1 MIVTVRRATFVIA
14 AGVAMAACA
23 RIPTGPSVMVLAG
36 SGKPLEQFQTD
47 DRACRQSAAQ
57 EIESAKRGELPA
69 QRRYDMAYMQCM
81 YAKGH
86 QIPVPGGRPGYTSQS
101 SAGSPA
107 PAPSHAP
114 SASPPTSAR
123 AECERRGGVWRA
135 AVASCEYQAP
145 GSPTPVR

>member
-1 MIVTVRRATFVIA
+1 
-14 AGVAMAACA
+14 
-23 RIPTGPSVMVLAG
+23 MVLAG

-81 YAKGH
+81 YAQGH

-101 SAGSPA
+101 SAGSPG
-107 PAPSHAP
+107 P
-114 SASPPTSAR
+114 
-123 AECERRGGVWRA
+123 
-135 AVASCEYQAP
+135 AP

>member
-1 MIVTVRRATFVIA
+1 MIVAVRRATLVVA
-14 AGVAMAACA
+14 AGVAIAACA
-23 RIPTGPSVMVLAG
+23 RVPTGPSVMVLAG

-57 EIESAKRGELPA
+57 EIESAKRSELPA

-81 YAKGH
+81 YAQGH

-107 PAPSHAP
+107 PAP
-114 SASPPTSAR
+114 
-123 AECERRGGVWRA
+123 
-135 AVASCEYQAP
+135 

>member
-1 MIVTVRRATFVIA
+1 
-14 AGVAMAACA
+14 
-23 RIPTGPSVMVLAG
+23 MVLAG

-57 EIESAKRGELPA
+57 ELESAKRGELPA

-86 QIPVPGGRPGYTSQS
+86 QIPVPGGRPAYTSQS

-107 PAPSHAP
+107 PAP
-114 SASPPTSAR
+114 
-123 AECERRGGVWRA
+123 
-135 AVASCEYQAP
+135 
-145 GSPTPVR
+145 GSPMPVR